1 MHKITSYRSHKQTW
15 YDMIQAPR
23 LVIPEA
29 SLVRVWWGQV
39 QVRSPAGCDNVNI
52 FWSHHPTQIFWNPA
66 SNQSKMIMYVNDASN
81 LLDSKKRLQ
90 KLKYGWNTI
99 VARSLQLR
107 CDNCSVHSYGGHTL
121 NFGDVDDVHDWKHVT
136 WIWQETCRRRSLGI
150 SIMPLLRLI
159 KLIELLTVQS
169 GSCIRHTTEERSV
182 ISIHWRFC
190 RGNKMLLC
198 IWWHD
203 KISFSP
209 KISAKEIILAISLV

>member
-1 MHKITSYRSHKQTW
+1 MIRYCTKSPHTALIGRHERV
-15 YDMIQAPR
+15 DM
-23 LVIPEA
+23 VIPEA

-169 GSCIRHTTEERSV
+169 GSCIRHTTEESSGASV
-182 ISIHWRFC
+182 ISTDDSAGQIKCCCAFGGRQIKFDMIKLVFC
-190 RGNKMLLC
+190 LK
-198 IWWHD
+198 
-203 KISFSP
+203 
-209 KISAKEIILAISLV
+209 

>member
-1 MHKITSYRSHKQTW
+1 
-15 YDMIQAPR
+15 
-23 LVIPEA
+23 
-29 SLVRVWWGQV
+29 
-39 QVRSPAGCDNVNI
+39 
-52 FWSHHPTQIFWNPA
+52 
-66 SNQSKMIMYVNDASN
+66 MIMYVNDASN

-169 GSCIRHTTEERSV
+169 GSCIRHTSEERSV
-182 ISIHWRFC
+182 ISTDDSAGQIKCCCAFGGRQIKFDMIKLVFC
-190 RGNKMLLC
+190 LK
-198 IWWHD
+198 
-203 KISFSP
+203 
-209 KISAKEIILAISLV
+209 

>member
-1 MHKITSYRSHKQTW
+1 MRPGPGTLSRS
-15 YDMIQAPR
+15 
-23 LVIPEA
+23 
-29 SLVRVWWGQV
+29 
-39 QVRSPAGCDNVNI
+39 AGCDNVNI

-169 GSCIRHTTEERSV
+169 GSCIRHTTKERSV
-182 ISIHWRFC
+182 ISQISTDDSAGEIKCCYAFGGMIKWFFC
-190 RGNKMLLC
+190 LK
-198 IWWHD
+198 
-203 KISFSP
+203 
-209 KISAKEIILAISLV
+209 

>member
-1 MHKITSYRSHKQTW
+1 MRELIWSKLHAW
-15 YDMIQAPR
+15 W
-23 LVIPEA
+23 
-29 SLVRVWWGQV
+29 SLKHPWWGSGEA
-39 QVRSPAGCDNVNI
+39 RSRSALPQDVTMLTYSDHI
-52 FWSHHPTQIFWNPA
+52 IQHKYLEIQHPT

-169 GSCIRHTTEERSV
+169 GSCIRQTSEERSV

-209 KISAKEIILAISLV
+209 KISAKEIILTCVT